1 MLALTSNAVD
11 FNRQCQQIKRIRP
24 DNTVV
29 MNSSKTQPTQ
39 YTRQQTV
46 VLSLHTWVNISTCLR
61 YVWWWI
67 NSIRITC
74 TQQQYHQ
81 ALESKQTCVQRQ
93 QLQLTRCVLCSFYI
107 NCATM
112 QNVSC
117 SIKLNF
123 CRLQLL
129 CKHSNNCLSNTSH
142 CIGQTITEQY
152 STLPLNNS

>member
-61 YVWWWI
+61 YV
-67 NSIRITC
+67 
-74 TQQQYHQ
+74 
-81 ALESKQTCVQRQ
+81 
-93 QLQLTRCVLCSFYI
+93 
-107 NCATM
+107 
-112 QNVSC
+112 
-117 SIKLNF
+117 
-123 CRLQLL
+123 
-129 CKHSNNCLSNTSH
+129 
-142 CIGQTITEQY
+142 
-152 STLPLNNS
+152 